1 MKYTRRRRH
10 LRPRPTRAQI
20 AQQIQ
25 RVSFILQFFRLEW
38 LLETNQPEPDQQRV
52 SFLNDGIMKLRDEIA
67 SLEEL

>member
-20 AQQIQ
+20 AQKIQ
-25 RVSFILQFFRLEW
+25 RVSTTMQFFRLEW
-38 LLETNQPEPDQQRV
+38 LLEANQPEPDHQRLY
-52 SFLNDGIMKLRDEIA
+52 FLHDSIVKLRDEIA